1 VGTPCGTIKIMDFG
15 LAQRVSELDGR
26 DKHRPMMNGAF
37 FLLTASGLLLLL
49 TAFAYLVM
57 ALK

>member
-1 VGTPCGTIKIMDFG
+1 V
-15 LAQRVSELDGR
+15 AQRVSELDGR
-26 DKHRPMMNGAF
+26 DKHRPMMSGAF